1 MIIRKVDK
9 SLWLQRWVAE
19 KQFPVYIRRWGLNSL
34 REHKKA
40 PTKALFTIIGIL
52 QSFPN
57 VTRRLSSLWA
67 KSTSPSMAGK
77 LWSYNINT
85 NIDSILRRLFLFR
98 QPAMSHYHWYAD
110 CAEMAMQSSRHYS
123 TTRCKIKKSMQ
134 NKPLHN
140 DICSQAKT
148 AQRSTTMQCNY
159 KSQNEQKVHSS
170 HLFKMEASKI
180 RCHEVSFDQRWPLYW
195 PVY

>member
-9 SLWLQRWVAE
+9 SLWLQWWVAE

-123 TTRCKIKKSMQ
+123 TTRCKIKKQCKINHCIMIYAVKLKLLKGQ
-134 NKPLHN
+134 P
-140 DICSQAKT
+140 
-148 AQRSTTMQCNY
+148 QCNAII
-159 KSQNEQKVHSS
+159 NH
-170 HLFKMEASKI
+170 KMNKKYTQVT
-180 RCHEVSFDQRWPLYW
+180 CLKWKLVKLD
-195 PVY
+195 VMK